1 MFCKVNSN
9 NNKVYLDR
17 ATSQY
22 KNCEIIKCPKI
33 YDFKPGAMAFQ
44 KDSPYL
50 GLFNYYMR
58 RMREAGVLQRIRKA
72 YQSMPRVCPGLKG
85 RPLGIEN
92 CVGAFLVIGMGIGA
106 AIGLFTAEWI
116 FKMSNGTS
124 KKNEQGVESSL
135 EGRQVE
141 RVSLNENQT
150 QPTIEP
156 SSELAI
162 EVASI
167 EIVNLE

>member
-1 MFCKVNSN
+1 
-9 NNKVYLDR
+9 
-17 ATSQY
+17 
-22 KNCEIIKCPKI
+22 
-33 YDFKPGAMAFQ
+33 MAFQ

-58 RMREAGVLQRIRKA
+58 RMRETGVLQRIHKA
-72 YQSMPRVCPGLKG
+72 YQSMPRVCPGLEG
-85 RPLGIEN
+85 RPLGIEH
-92 CVGAFLVIGMGIGA
+92 CAGAFLVIGMGIGA
-106 AIGLFTAEWI
+106 AIVLFSAEWI
-116 FKMSNGTS
+116 FKMTNRTTEKIG
-124 KKNEQGVESSL
+124 QGVESSL
-135 EGRQVE
+135 EDRQVE
-141 RVSLNENQT
+141 RVLSKENQT